1 MATSVIS
8 RGRNKNNNNNYTLT
22 TLIIKKLWIHSEGNF
37 FED

>member
-22 TLIIKKLWIHSEGNF
+22 TLIIKKLWIRSEGNF

>member
-22 TLIIKKLWIHSEGNF
+22 TLIIKKLWIYSEGNF